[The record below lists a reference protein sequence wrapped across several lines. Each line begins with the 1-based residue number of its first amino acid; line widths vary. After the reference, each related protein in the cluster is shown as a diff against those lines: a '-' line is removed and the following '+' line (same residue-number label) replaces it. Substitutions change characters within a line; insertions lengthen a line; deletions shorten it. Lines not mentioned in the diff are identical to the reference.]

1 MIKTFVLIV
10 VLGHGQSQ
18 GGVSSVSAEFNSQD
32 ACLHA
37 LNSIINET
45 NKSYITRVIGSGCFP
60 KE

>member
-1 MIKTFVLIV
+1 MIKTFVMIV
-10 VLGHGQSQ
+10 VLSHGYSR
-18 GGVSSVSAEFNSQD
+18 GGMSSVSTEFNSQD

-45 NKSYITRVIGSGCFP
+45 NKSANTRVVSSGCFP